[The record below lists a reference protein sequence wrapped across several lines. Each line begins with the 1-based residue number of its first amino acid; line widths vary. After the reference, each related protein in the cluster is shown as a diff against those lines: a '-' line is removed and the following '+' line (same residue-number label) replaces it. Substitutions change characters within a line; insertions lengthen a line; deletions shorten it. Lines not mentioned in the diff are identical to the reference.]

1 MGFLDDLK
9 KNLGLA
15 DKAAQNQ
22 PESGPGVDATVT
34 RSSSAETPAEA
45 PAEAPGEATE
55 VPESTHQEDAAARAA
70 EQRQAADE
78 SAAAQQATMAQAA
91 ADAVVNQQADAQ
103 TVDVPPA
110 AEAVVEPVAEPELAE
125 PVLEEPVLTEPV
137 AAEAP
142 SSASEVVVEQG
153 DTMRGIAAQYGVD
166 LDELIA
172 VNARTVPNPDHIY
185 PGQVLHLP

>member
-45 PAEAPGEATE
+45 PGE

-78 SAAAQQATMAQAA
+78 SAAAQQATAAQAA
-91 ADAVVNQQADAQ
+91 ADAVVNHQADAQ

-125 PVLEEPVLTEPV
+125 PVLAEPVLTEPV

-153 DTMRGIAAQYGVD
+153 DTMRGIATQYGVD

>member
-45 PAEAPGEATE
+45 PGEATE
-55 VPESTHQEDAAARAA
+55 VPESTNQEDAAARAA

-78 SAAAQQATMAQAA
+78 SAAAQQATAAQAA
-91 ADAVVNQQADAQ
+91 ADAVVNHQADAH

-125 PVLEEPVLTEPV
+125 PVLAEPVLTEPV